1 MPAVQE
7 KMEKEVLGNC
17 ASLAH
22 YETPR
27 KIALLEND
35 FSLEKGEMTPT
46 QKVKR
51 RVVDRNYKD
60 VIDTMYAE

>member
-1 MPAVQE
+1 
-7 KMEKEVLGNC
+7 MEREVLGAC
-17 ASLAH
+17 SGLAH

-27 KIALLEND
+27 KVALLAED

-51 RVVDRNYKD
+51 RVIDRNYKS
-60 VIDTMYAE
+60 VIDSMYVE

>member
-1 MPAVQE
+1 
-7 KMEKEVLGNC
+7 MEDEVFRVCSG
-17 ASLAH
+17 LAH
-22 YETPR
+22 YESPR
-27 KIALLEND
+27 KIALLEHD

-60 VIDTMYAE
+60 VIDAMYA

>member
-1 MPAVQE
+1 MMNE
-7 KMEKEVLGNC
+7 EVLGQC
-17 ASLAH
+17 AKLAH

-27 KIALLEND
+27 KIALLEHD

-51 RVVDRNYKD
+51 RVVDRNYKE
-60 VIDTMYAE
+60 VIDTIYAD